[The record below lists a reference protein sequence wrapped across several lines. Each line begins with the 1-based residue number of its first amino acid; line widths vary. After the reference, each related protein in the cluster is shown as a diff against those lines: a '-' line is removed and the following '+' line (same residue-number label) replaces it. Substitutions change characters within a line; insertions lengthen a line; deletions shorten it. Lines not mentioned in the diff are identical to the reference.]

1 MGKKIL
7 ITGSNKGIGFEVAQ
21 ELLRSAPEFDKIIIT
36 ARNQE
41 LGLAAKERL
50 NGGDRIDFHLLDV
63 SNQESISSL
72 KDYILNTYG
81 TIDILFNNA
90 AILTRVTENYH
101 LLIQQHVATNTYGVI
116 NVTEALVD
124 LIAPNGHIINVS
136 AMLGKTEWL
145 KNPEFSARLLDQS
158 LNMEGLHSLINEF
171 NNIGNDWAEKGWHL
185 EGYGVYSHT
194 KAFVNAYT
202 RLLANNL
209 ASNGSSIRV
218 NALCPGWV
226 RTDMGGENAALSL
239 EEGIITPII
248 VIKDTSNITGKFW
261 SRGQSNDIS

>member
-1 MGKKIL
+1 M
-7 ITGSNKGIGFEVAQ
+7 
-21 ELLRSAPEFDKIIIT
+21 
-36 ARNQE
+36 
-41 LGLAAKERL
+41 
-50 NGGDRIDFHLLDV
+50 
-63 SNQESISSL
+63 
-72 KDYILNTYG
+72 
-81 TIDILFNNA
+81 
-90 AILTRVTENYH
+90 
-101 LLIQQHVATNTYGVI
+101 
-116 NVTEALVD
+116 VD